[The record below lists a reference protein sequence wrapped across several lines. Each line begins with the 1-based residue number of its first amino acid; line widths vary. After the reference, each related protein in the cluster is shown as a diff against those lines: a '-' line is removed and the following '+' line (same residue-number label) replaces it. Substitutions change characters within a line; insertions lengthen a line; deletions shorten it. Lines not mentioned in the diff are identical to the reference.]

1 MLNTLQMPDSAHWI
15 IVGPM
20 SSTEAPLI
28 RNVLI
33 QIHRCKPM
41 PTRTAKAV
49 RHPRSLKVSRR
60 SLLPWCRLLIQILD
74 WKSHICQRKMHLPNW
89 SFSKSTTVFFKHIF
103 FFEVDS
109 WSVLFFLN
117 MFWIRCSLIR
127 FPDPCLNATFDTL
140 QAPTATDAPS
150 VFESAPAERQGP
162 WRWLIWE
169 NRSKKKR
176 LKNLNF

>member
-41 PTRTAKAV
+41 PTRTAKAA

-103 FFEVDS
+103 FWS
-109 WSVLFFLN
+109 WQLKCFILFKHVLNSMFLDPFPRSVLKCHIWYSVGSN
-117 MFWIRCSLIR
+117 IYRCALSFRERTSREARALEM
-127 FPDPCLNATFDTL
+127 
-140 QAPTATDAPS
+140 TDLGKP
-150 VFESAPAERQGP
+150 E
-162 WRWLIWE
+162 
-169 NRSKKKR
+169 
-176 LKNLNF
+176 